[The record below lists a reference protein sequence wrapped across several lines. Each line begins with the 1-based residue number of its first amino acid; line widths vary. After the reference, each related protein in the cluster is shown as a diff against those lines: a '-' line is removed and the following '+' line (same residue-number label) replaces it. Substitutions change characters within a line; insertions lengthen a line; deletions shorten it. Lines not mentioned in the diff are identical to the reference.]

1 MLGPVAS
8 GLLMSY
14 SSMLSA
20 IVVLALYSLGAWVP
34 EAALLQSA
42 RRHSHRLRCDYSAP
56 LDSMMVVT
64 WSSL

>member
-34 EAALLQSA
+34 EALLLQAA
-42 RRHSHRLRCDYSAP
+42 RRHSYRLRWACVMRLDGFWSWVCD
-56 LDSMMVVT
+56 
-64 WSSL
+64 